1 MLEMEI
7 KSNIFCSRESV
18 LAFVV
23 NTFNVNRNTTA
34 LRNRTRGEW
43 GVSEGIPVNI
53 LIPSPFPSLVPSFFF
68 PRQFFVRALLS
79 DLRYGVRRVK

>member
-7 KSNIFCSRESV
+7 KSNIFCSRESA

-23 NTFNVNRNTTA
+23 NTFDVNRNTTA

-43 GVSEGIPVNI
+43 GVREGTPVNI

-68 PRQFFVRALLS
+68 PRQFFARALLS
-79 DLRYGVRRVK
+79 DLRYGVCRVK